1 MDVNTKEGFYNQNCK
16 KHFTKLQENIWNH
29 TFLEHTNNQ
38 EGLVLWGRGKDGL
51 QFLRVTLSVNLS

>member
-1 MDVNTKEGFYNQNCK
+1 MLTQKRV
-16 KHFTKLQENIWNH
+16 FTIKIFMQENIWNH